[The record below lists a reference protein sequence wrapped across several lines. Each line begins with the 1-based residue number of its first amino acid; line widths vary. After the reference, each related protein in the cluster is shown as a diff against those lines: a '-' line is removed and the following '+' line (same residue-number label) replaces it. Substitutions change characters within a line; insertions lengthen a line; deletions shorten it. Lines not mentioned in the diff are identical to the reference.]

1 MDIQVLFDQAD
12 DYSYTYP
19 AEAFNGT
26 SQKFLITYIAYYIDG
41 KSKTTVQKEVQM
53 YISEQPGELGEYL
66 KNYKIGGES
75 LQGTGD
81 KNHHISLIGILAT
94 EVWRNYISGRSIE
107 VDGQEHPALQINLND
122 PKEGASSVSITSDTE
137 FCIGRPPN
145 SISFAPGETYE
156 GGFET
161 FYLNTANRTAINVT
175 LKVFD
180 VNNTKLAE
188 QTTVIT
194 IRD

>member
-1 MDIQVLFDQAD
+1 M
-12 DYSYTYP
+12 
-19 AEAFNGT
+19 
-26 SQKFLITYIAYYIDG
+26 
-41 KSKTTVQKEVQM
+41 QKEVQM